1 MSKTFNIRFR
11 ITITEKHTGREKIHE
26 GYLTSVINYL
36 DQNSNFEQTI
46 SELNRA
52 ILDEEIME
60 LNDYQT
66 AKIERVLQ

>member
-1 MSKTFNIRFR
+1 MSKFNIRFR
-11 ITITEKHTGREKIHE
+11 ITITEKHTGREHSHE
-26 GYLTSVINYL
+26 GDITSVINYL
-36 DQNSNFEQTI
+36 DANSNFELTI

-52 ILDEEIME
+52 ILEEEIME

>member
-1 MSKTFNIRFR
+1 MSKFNIRFR
-11 ITITEKHTGREKIHE
+11 ITITEKHTGRERSHE
-26 GYLTSVINYL
+26 GDITSVINYL
-36 DQNSNFEQTI
+36 DANSNFELTI

-52 ILDEEIME
+52 ILEEEIME

>member
-26 GYLTSVINYL
+26 GDLTSVINYL
-36 DQNSNFEQTI
+36 DQNRNFEQTI

-52 ILDEEIME
+52 ITEEEIME

>member
-11 ITITEKHTGREKIHE
+11 ITITEKNTGREIMKE
-26 GYLTSVINYL
+26 GDLATVLNFL
-36 DQNSNFEQTI
+36 DANSNFEQTI
-46 SELNRA
+46 GEINRA
-52 ILDEEIME
+52 VINEEILE

>member
-11 ITITEKHTGREKIHE
+11 ITITEKHTGRERSHE
-26 GYLTSVINYL
+26 GDITSVINYL
-36 DQNSNFEQTI
+36 DANSNFELTI

-52 ILDEEIME
+52 ILEEEIME

-66 AKIERVLQ
+66 AKIERILQ

>member
-1 MSKTFNIRFR
+1 MSSKFNIRFR
-11 ITITEKHTGREKIHE
+11 ITITEKYTGKEKTHE
-26 GYLTSVINYL
+26 GDLTTVINYL
-36 DQNSNFEQTI
+36 DANSNFEQTI

-52 ILDEEIME
+52 ILEEEIME

>member
-1 MSKTFNIRFR
+1 MSKFNIRFR
-11 ITITEKHTGREKIHE
+11 ITITEKHTGRERIHE
-26 GYLTSVINYL
+26 GDITSVINYL
-36 DQNSNFEQTI
+36 DANSNFELTI

-52 ILDEEIME
+52 ILEEEIME

>member
-1 MSKTFNIRFR
+1 MSKFNIRFR

-26 GYLTSVINYL
+26 GDLTSVINYL

-52 ILDEEIME
+52 ILDEEIMQ

>member
-1 MSKTFNIRFR
+1 MSIKFNIRFR
-11 ITITEKHTGREKIHE
+11 ITITEKYTGKEKTHE
-26 GYLTSVINYL
+26 GDLTSVINYL
-36 DQNSNFEQTI
+36 DANSNFEQTI
-46 SELNRA
+46 SELSRA

>member
-1 MSKTFNIRFR
+1 MSSKFNIRFR
-11 ITITEKHTGREKIHE
+11 ITITEKHTGRERIHE
-26 GYLTSVINYL
+26 GDLTSVINYL
-36 DQNSNFEQTI
+36 DANSNFELTI

-52 ILDEEIME
+52 VTEGEIME

>member
-1 MSKTFNIRFR
+1 MSSKFNIRFR
-11 ITITEKHTGREKIHE
+11 ITITEKYTGKEKTHE
-26 GYLTSVINYL
+26 GDLAAVLNFL
-36 DQNSNFEQTI
+36 DENSNFEQTI

-52 ILDEEIME
+52 VTEGEILE

>member
-11 ITITEKHTGREKIHE
+11 ITITEKNTGREIMKE
-26 GYLTSVINYL
+26 GDLATVLNFL
-36 DQNSNFEQTI
+36 DANSNFEQTI
-46 SELNRA
+46 GEINRA
-52 ILDEEIME
+52 VINEEVLE

>member
-1 MSKTFNIRFR
+1 MNNKFNIRFR
-11 ITITEKHTGREKIHE
+11 ITITEKHTGKEKIHE
-26 GYLTSVINYL
+26 GDLTSVINYL
-36 DQNSNFEQTI
+36 DANSNFEQTI

-52 ILDEEIME
+52 ITEGDIME

>member
-1 MSKTFNIRFR
+1 MSKFNIRFR
-11 ITITEKHTGREKIHE
+11 ITITEKHTGRERIHE
-26 GYLTSVINYL
+26 GDLTSVINYL
-36 DQNSNFEQTI
+36 DANSNFELTI

-52 ILDEEIME
+52 ILEEEIME